1 MTDETKEDTNKRDI
15 PQYNID
21 NIQEQTV
28 DEPKQE
34 PTPAP
39 AGADAESVEK
49 SVAKNAE
56 NSVDKNNSAS
66 SPEQL
71 PTKEQFFEILMP
83 VQDPE
88 IRIGIVDLGLIYDV
102 IVEDDNTVVVKMTLT
117 TPACPYGEMLI
128 AQVQDL
134 VSRVPGVKEA
144 KIELVWEPAWD
155 PREMATDYAKD
166 QLGIW

>member
-1 MTDETKEDTNKRDI
+1 MTDETKEDINKRDI
-15 PQYNID
+15 SQYQID
-21 NIQEQTV
+21 TGEKPEQTA
-28 DEPKQE
+28 
-34 PTPAP
+34 TPER
-39 AGADAESVEK
+39 ADAQSGVK
-49 SVAKNAE
+49 DT
-56 NSVDKNNSAS
+56 DKNDTDKKGANKKDSAT

-88 IRIGIVDLGLIYDV
+88 IRIGIVDLGLIYDI
-102 IVEDDNTVVVKMTLT
+102 IVEDDNTVVIKMTLT
-117 TPACPYGEMLI
+117 TPSCPYGEMLI

-144 KIELVWEPAWD
+144 KIDLVWEPIWD
-155 PREMATDYAKD
+155 PREMASDYAKD